1 MKYAV
6 KCGQI
11 PGRKEDCL
19 ICEDGKILS
28 IGIFSEMTEQLN
40 GIEIKRLDNYTMMPG
55 FIDSHIH
62 GSVGIDVGTCDLE
75 GLLKMAENLALHGV
89 TSFLPTIPAAHP
101 EQNRA
106 ALSVIQQG
114 MAVTASDGRYA
125 RVLGCHMEGPFMM
138 EKCKGALDA
147 SAFCDANTDNW
158 EALVGPYESVVKRIT
173 MDPLR
178 PGVLSFIPYLT
189 ARGITVSLGHTDADA
204 ETMDKAFAAGA
215 VSVTHL
221 FNAMSGLHHRKPGAV
236 GAALASDDCYCELIL
251 DFLHV
256 FPHAVKAA
264 IKAKGPGKIVA
275 ITDACEA
282 AGMPDGRYVLGGR
295 AVNVVNG
302 EARLPEGNLASSTVF
317 MDRELNNLL
326 SLGFSPADC
335 VRMTSENPAALIPN
349 CETGRLEE
357 GCLFDAVF
365 LDSEWQ
371 VRGTAIGGRLN
382 MHQ

>member
-1 MKYAV
+1 MHPERIHL
-6 KCGQI
+6 CDNGEI
-11 PGRKEDCL
+11 FGLMPGADHY
-19 ICEDGKILS
+19 
-28 IGIFSEMTEQLN
+28 LN
-40 GIEIKRLDNYTMMPG
+40 GWFGDYMKVNKGGVIFNVSDMDLDLRLLIEPTAVIVHAVEKAKEIFNFKHNSYVLVQGCGP
-55 FIDSHIH
+55 I
-62 GSVGIDVGTCDLE
+62 
-75 GLLKMAENLALHGV
+75 GLLLLTMVRTMGV
-89 TSFLPTIPAAHP
+89 RNCLLYTS
-101 EQNRA
+101 
-106 ALSVIQQG
+106 
-114 MAVTASDGRYA
+114 
-125 RVLGCHMEGPFMM
+125 
-138 EKCKGALDA
+138 
-147 SAFCDANTDNW
+147 
-158 EALVGPYESVVKRIT
+158 
-173 MDPLR
+173 
-178 PGVLSFIPYLT
+178 
-189 ARGITVSLGHTDADA
+189 
-204 ETMDKAFAAGA
+204 
-215 VSVTHL
+215 
-221 FNAMSGLHHRKPGAV
+221 
-236 GAALASDDCYCELIL
+236 LASDDCYCELIL

-365 LDSEWQ
+365 LDSEWK